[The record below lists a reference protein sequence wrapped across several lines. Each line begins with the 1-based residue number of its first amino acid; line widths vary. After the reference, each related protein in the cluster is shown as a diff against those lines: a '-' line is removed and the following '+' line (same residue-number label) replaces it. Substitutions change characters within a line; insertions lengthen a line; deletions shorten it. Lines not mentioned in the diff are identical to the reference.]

1 MRRLLLALAAAVLAA
16 PAARAQDVAISF
28 SHARSL
34 SMGNE
39 AFGDDA
45 QVTALRVEVPMRRV
59 MPFGSVAV
67 ATEMEQ
73 PICLNDCGK
82 TGDVYLVA
90 LGMDY
95 RLREARPWIVVPYLG
110 GGPELLMYTGGYR
123 VLLPTAH
130 VGGDLF
136 FNDAAALRLELQ
148 MTGGHGAASAG
159 VRLEL

>member
-1 MRRLLLALAAAVLAA
+1 MRRILLALAAAVLAA
-16 PAARAQDVAISF
+16 PAAQAQGVAISL

-34 SMGNE
+34 SAGTD
-39 AFGDDA
+39 AFGDNA
-45 QVTALRVEVPMRRV
+45 QVTALRVEAPIRRV
-59 MPFGSVAV
+59 MTFGSVAV

-73 PICLNDCGK
+73 PICVNACGK
-82 TGDVYLVA
+82 TGDVYLLA

-95 RLREARPWIVVPYLG
+95 RLREARPWIVVPYVG

-136 FNDAAALRLELQ
+136 FNDAVAFRLELQ
-148 MTGGHGAASAG
+148 LTGAHGAASAG
-159 VRLEL
+159 LRLEL